1 MADIEKVIEVL
12 EICTTPHC
20 TCEGCPRRPT
30 DDETDCSND
39 LMKDALELLKPLCE
53 AMKPTGL
60 RMWHDGYVG
69 DCPSCGRVVQF
80 AQKYCHN
87 CTRLL
92 DWGEVLALPCEDDEE
107 T

>member
-1 MADIEKVIEVL
+1 MTDVENVIRGLEQFKSDFKPFCGGSADWKRV
-12 EICTTPHC
+12 
-20 TCEGCPRRPT
+20 
-30 DDETDCSND
+30 D
-39 LMKDALELLKPLCE
+39 DALELLKQLCE